1 MAGILAG
8 PDYAREGSIFRSSL
22 VASCFIVLTLAPTE
36 AQQPTQAQ
44 RDAIRAACRSDFM
57 ANCASVQPG
66 GKEALDCLL
75 RNEPKLSGPCRS
87 AVNAIATPAPSATA
101 PAAATAPQPS
111 DASTPAQSQSS
122 MQAAAAPPSTK
133 TSRPVT
139 APTRKSPGATRT
151 TTPAEPTAST
161 AASGSASAPTAA
173 PAVAPLGPIRPM
185 LPRRA
190 LMILAQCRPDQ
201 QRLCAGVPAGGGKI
215 LSCLAANAQQLSPT
229 CYEAL
234 ARVSE

>member
-1 MAGILAG
+1 M
-8 PDYAREGSIFRSSL
+8 FRSSL
-22 VASCFIVLTLAPTE
+22 VASCFIAATLAPTA

-44 RDAIRAACRSDFM
+44 RDAVRVACRSDFM
-57 ANCASVQPG
+57 ANCARVQPG
-66 GKEALDCLL
+66 GKEALECLV
-75 RNEPKLSGPCRS
+75 RNEPKLSPSCRS
-87 AVNAIATPAPSATA
+87 AVNAIATPASGAAAPAPTAATPPKPSNASAPAAPPATKTPATA
-101 PAAATAPQPS
+101 PSRKSTAG
-111 DASTPAQSQSS
+111 T
-122 MQAAAAPPSTK
+122 
-133 TSRPVT
+133 RPTT
-139 APTRKSPGATRT
+139 APTATS
-151 TTPAEPTAST
+151 A

-190 LMILAQCRPDQ
+190 LMILAQCRPEQ
-201 QRLCAGVPAGGGKI
+201 QRLCAGVPPGGGKI

>member
-1 MAGILAG
+1 M
-8 PDYAREGSIFRSSL
+8 FRSSL
-22 VASCFIVLTLAPTE
+22 VASCFIAATLAPTA

-44 RDAIRAACRSDFM
+44 RDAVRVACRSDFM

-66 GKEALDCLL
+66 GKEALECLV
-75 RNEPKLSGPCRS
+75 RNEPKLSPSSRS
-87 AVNAIATPAPSATA
+87 AVNAIATPASGV
-101 PAAATAPQPS
+101 
-111 DASTPAQSQSS
+111 
-122 MQAAAAPPSTK
+122 AAP
-133 TSRPVT
+133 
-139 APTRKSPGATRT
+139 
-151 TTPAEPTAST
+151 AST
-161 AASGSASAPTAA
+161 AATPPKPSNASAPAAPPATKTPATAPSRKSTAGTRPTTAPTAA

-190 LMILAQCRPDQ
+190 LMILAQCRPEQ
-201 QRLCAGVPAGGGKI
+201 QRLCAGVPPGGGKI

>member
-1 MAGILAG
+1 M
-8 PDYAREGSIFRSSL
+8 FRSSL
-22 VASCFIVLTLAPTE
+22 VAGCLIALTLAPTA

-44 RDAIRAACRSDFM
+44 RDAVRASCRSDFM

-66 GKEALDCLL
+66 GKEALECLL
-75 RNEPKLSGPCRS
+75 RNESKLSAPCRS
-87 AVNAIATPAPSATA
+87 AVSAIASPSNPAAPAPAAAATPAPSDASPPAQTQSSM
-101 PAAATAPQPS
+101 PAAAVAPTATSRPASVPTRKTR
-111 DASTPAQSQSS
+111 ATSTPA
-122 MQAAAAPPSTK
+122 T
-133 TSRPVT
+133 
-139 APTRKSPGATRT
+139 
-151 TTPAEPTAST
+151 PTASA
-161 AASGSASAPTAA
+161 AASGSASGPTAA

-190 LMILAQCRPDQ
+190 LMILAQCRPEQ
-201 QRLCAGVPAGGGKI
+201 QRLCAGVPAGGGRI

>member
-1 MAGILAG
+1 M
-8 PDYAREGSIFRSSL
+8 FRSSL
-22 VASCFIVLTLAPTE
+22 VASCFVAATLAPTA

-44 RDAIRAACRSDFM
+44 RDAVRVACRSDFM

-66 GKEALDCLL
+66 GKEALECLV
-75 RNEPKLSGPCRS
+75 RNEPKLSPSCRS
-87 AVNAIATPAPSATA
+87 AVNAIATPASGAAA
-101 PAAATAPQPS
+101 PASRAATPPKPS
-111 DASTPAQSQSS
+111 DASAPAQP
-122 MQAAAAPPSTK
+122 AAAAPPATK
-133 TSRPVT
+133 TPAT
-139 APTRKSPGATRT
+139 APSRKSTAGTRPT
-151 TTPAEPTAST
+151 TTPAATSS

-190 LMILAQCRPDQ
+190 LMILAQCRPEQ
-201 QRLCAGVPAGGGKI
+201 QRLCAGVPPGGGKI

>member
-1 MAGILAG
+1 ML
-8 PDYAREGSIFRSSL
+8 RSSL
-22 VASCFIVLTLAPTE
+22 VAGCLLALIVTPTA

-44 RDAIRAACRSDFM
+44 RDAVRAACRSDFM

-66 GKEALDCLL
+66 GKEALECLL
-75 RNEPKLSGPCRS
+75 RNEPKLSSACRS
-87 AVNAIATPAPSATA
+87 AVNAIAPPTSAPAAPSAATA
-101 PAAATAPQPS
+101 PAEPS
-111 DASTPAQSQSS
+111 GPPVPAQGQSSTP
-122 MQAAAAPPSTK
+122 PGSTK
-133 TSRPVT
+133 TSHPVT
-139 APTRKSPGATRT
+139 SPAQKAPSAMRATT
-151 TTPAEPTAST
+151 APAAPNAS
-161 AASGSASAPTAA
+161 AVGGGSASVST
-173 PAVAPLGPIRPM
+173 VAPLGPIRPM

-190 LMILAQCRPDQ
+190 LLILAQCRPDQ